1 MVKHQET
8 TEQTQTHPATLFQ
21 GLTFDDV
28 LLVPQYSDIIPA
40 QTMLA
45 AKLTSRISLK
55 LPLLSA
61 AMDTVTEHR
70 MAEAIARLGGLGIIH
85 KNLSP
90 EEQADEVSRV
100 KRSESGVVTNPITIP
115 PITTVADARR
125 IMSESNISGLPVT
138 EGSTLKGLLTGRDVR
153 FASDDNTPV
162 TELMT
167 PRERLIVLTSSVVS
181 SSTEHEL
188 FRIAQELL
196 HKHRIEKIPIVDANN
211 QLCGLITRKD
221 LQSASIYPNASKDSK
236 GRLLVGAA
244 VGVSESELD
253 HRVPLLVKAGVD
265 VIVIDTAHG
274 HSRGVIAA
282 TKRTKELFGSSI
294 QVIAGNIATGEAALA
309 LYEAGADAVKVGI
322 GPGAICTTRMIAG
335 IGVPQITA
343 VMDTAHAL
351 KDKNIG
357 IISDGGIK
365 YSGEIVKALAAGAH
379 TVMLGSLLAGTDESP
394 GERINYQGKAYKRYR
409 GMGSLGAMRR
419 GSKDRY
425 FQGGESDN
433 NKLVP
438 EGIEGQ
444 VPYRGLVADVV
455 HQLAGGLRAG
465 MGYLGA
471 SNLDELR
478 KRARFVRITSAGLR
492 ESHPHDVQITE
503 EAPNYSAYR

>member
-1 MVKHQET
+1 M
-8 TEQTQTHPATLFQ
+8 
-21 GLTFDDV
+21 
-28 LLVPQYSDIIPA
+28 PA
-40 QTMLA
+40 QASLA
-45 AKLTSRISLK
+45 TKLSSRISLK
-55 LPLLSA
+55 LPILSA

-90 EEQADEVSRV
+90 EEQADEVVRV

-115 PITTVADARR
+115 PDSTVAVARR
-125 IMSESNISGLPVT
+125 IMSEGNISGLPVT
-138 EGSTLKGLLTGRDVR
+138 EGSSLKGLLTGRDVR
-153 FASDDNTPV
+153 FASDDATPI

-167 PRERLIVLTSSVVS
+167 PRERLIVLSSSVVS
-181 SSTEHEL
+181 ASSEREL

-196 HKHRIEKIPIVDANN
+196 HKHRIEKIPIVDENN

-221 LQSASIYPNASKDSK
+221 LQSASIHPNASKDSK
-236 GRLLVGAA
+236 GRLLAGAA
-244 VGVSESELD
+244 VGVSDAELEN
-253 HRVPLLVKAGVD
+253 RVPLLIKAGVD
-265 VIVIDTAHG
+265 VVVIDTAHG
-274 HSRGVIAA
+274 HSKGVIEA
-282 TKRTKELFGSSI
+282 TRRVKSRYGSSVA
-294 QVIAGNIATGEAALA
+294 VIAGNIATGEAALA
-309 LYEAGADAVKVGI
+309 LYDAGADAVKVGI

-335 IGVPQITA
+335 IGMPQISA
-343 VMDTAHAL
+343 VMDAAKSL
-351 KDKNIG
+351 QGKDIG

-425 FQGGESDN
+425 FQGNENDN

-465 MGYLGA
+465 MGYVGA
-471 SNLDELR
+471 ATIDDLR
-478 KRARFVRITSAGLR
+478 NKARFVRITAAGLR